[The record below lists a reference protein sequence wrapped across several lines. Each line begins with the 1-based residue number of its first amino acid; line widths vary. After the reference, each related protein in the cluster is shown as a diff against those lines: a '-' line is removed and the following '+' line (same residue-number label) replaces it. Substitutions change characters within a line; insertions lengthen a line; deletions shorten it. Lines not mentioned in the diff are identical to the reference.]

1 MSILQRFQF
10 CALRR
15 CQTALTE
22 SQSMKSRGLPEYE
35 TLSNHHHARPCFEA
49 CLLFCKPTTIC
60 RLMKQ
65 LGLKIEYGTKY
76 NYSLRENRPY
86 YVNRL
91 HREFRPEAPNRA
103 WVSDITMVRV
113 GTSILFLCVI
123 MDLYARK
130 IISYTIA
137 DNMHTNIVSEAL
149 IKAYLS
155 RGCPEG
161 LMFHSDQGTQYTAY
175 TVKQMMRGEGIALSY
190 SNAGCPYDNAVG
202 ESFFSSL
209 KKEHIYCYEFQDEW
223 EFKVSIQEYI
233 EFYNSYRPHSTIGYL
248 TPNEAEEAYFAP
260 Q

>member
-1 MSILQRFQF
+1 M
-10 CALRR
+10 
-15 CQTALTE
+15 
-22 SQSMKSRGLPEYE
+22 
-35 TLSNHHHARPCFEA
+35 
-49 CLLFCKPTTIC
+49 
-60 RLMKQ
+60 
-65 LGLKIEYGTKY
+65 
-76 NYSLRENRPY
+76 
-86 YVNRL
+86 NRL

-113 GTSILFLCVI
+113 GTSILFLCII

-149 IKAYLS
+149 IKAYLA

-175 TVKQMMRGEGIALSY
+175 TVKQMMRGEGITLSY

-202 ESFFSSL
+202 ESFFSTL
-209 KKEHIYCYEFQDEW
+209 KKEHIYRYDFRDEW

-233 EFYNSYRPHSTIGYL
+233 EFYNGYRPHSTIGYL
-248 TPNEAEEAYFAP
+248 TPNEAEAMYFAENKVS
-260 Q
+260 